1 MSPLRVANALLSV
14 AVLVFA
20 AALVGR
26 AADVL
31 SETAVDALA
40 LAGLGLLAVGQAIRV
55 TIERSVRT
63 VAILLLVLALIAFVL
78 ID

>member
-1 MSPLRVANALLSV
+1 MSPLRVANALLAV
-14 AVLVFA
+14 AVLVLA

-26 AADVL
+26 AADLL
-31 SETAVDALA
+31 SEPAVDALA
-40 LAGLGLLAVGQAIRV
+40 VAGLGLLAVGQAIRV